1 MQLTNDFNLK
11 EIENNVKDYLS
22 KIDLKKIIA
31 NSHEKNERI
40 MFLDVRSR
48 IKGLDLNHKNCNI
61 FFQAM

>member
-31 NSHEKNERI
+31 NSQEKNERI
-40 MFLDVRSR
+40 RKA
-48 IKGLDLNHKNCNI
+48 IQYPKNKTLYLS
-61 FFQAM
+61 FHSYLV